1 MEGERVLYVLIVVLS
16 HLTVAL
22 NLYWFLNERP
32 PRFLHLAGKH
42 DYARQNRAQGDTK
55 VSNTEINRKALWITI
70 AVLLGLLVCRLSVDF
85 VFGAG
90 ASSVPEMPE
99 VTFLGEG
106 PGTFNNESGDFVVKA
121 RPLDMVLREGPEY
134 QAKKNERVW
143 AVEEGTTRPVH
154 INDDEWTISVFD
166 KAGCTVGYTIIDDDV
181 DERMSGFYLNGQLL
195 HAVPQGM
202 VSYGVLEVP
211 EEGILTFRTEDSIG
225 LWADYEC
232 PGQPVE
238 FKAYLPLAI
247 GQPLPPPPPAV
258 CERETLSASMA
269 GQNATLDFQPWPGAE
284 YDFGIWGPGVPLSLT
299 ASRDVDWAVSRAAD
313 QYHYLPVAKTYS
325 LTGVY
330 PWPDTGSEIWDSNPI
345 ELLAIPDYHI
355 RMWYQDTSGV
365 RCEVSGWVQWD
376 PPAEE
381 IRMVEQ
387 SAKPA
392 DLRPVDWK

>member
-1 MEGERVLYVLIVVLS
+1 M
-16 HLTVAL
+16 AL

-121 RPLDMVLREGPEY
+121 KPFDMVLREGPEY

-154 INDDEWTISVFD
+154 INDDAWTISVFD

-247 GQPLPPPPPAV
+247 GQPLPSPEPTCTDYAITVDHSGGVESFPLVEGSSEPILLVGDGESGIQAV
-258 CERETLSASMA
+258 GRVLSFTSELRSTLSFSLGSGGYWVSSHYLGEEAGRRESWSMVA
-269 GQNATLDFQPWPGAE
+269 
-284 YDFGIWGPGVPLSLT
+284 YGPRSSWTWNPNET
-299 ASRDVDWAVSRAAD
+299 ASWDVIETPHSEHV
-313 QYHYLPVAKTYS
+313 
-325 LTGVY
+325 LTTIRGTT
-330 PWPDTGSEIWDSNPI
+330 PDGKICGRSFV
-345 ELLAIPDYHI
+345 H
-355 RMWYQDTSGV
+355 V
-365 RCEVSGWVQWD
+365 VD
-376 PPAEE
+376 PPLNRSTNIRFDTAEGP
-381 IRMVEQ
+381 VQ
-387 SAKPA
+387 V
-392 DLRPVDWK
+392 DLSK